1 MNRLPLT
8 AATALFEHLTGPVA
22 ENPHRLGKQLDAPLD
37 SLWSTRR
44 GEYRAIYAIDES
56 GHRVN
61 VIAVAHRRNA
71 YRTH

>member
-1 MNRLPLT
+1 MNRLALP

-22 ENPHRLGKQLDAPLD
+22 ESPHRLGKQLHAPLD
-37 SLWSTRR
+37 SLCSTRP

-56 GHRVN
+56 GHRIN
-61 VIAVAHRRNA
+61 VIAVAHRRDA